1 MLPWDLLAVSAM
13 HRSAFFSHT
22 LGDAMSASLCDGD
35 AFERAFLPHD
45 MRFYDPEP
53 FDAHSVSFVTDAF
66 ERALLLAVYE
76 SIC

>member
-1 MLPWDLLAVSAM
+1 
-13 HRSAFFSHT
+13 
-22 LGDAMSASLCDGD
+22 MSASLCDGD

-53 FDAHSVSFVTDAF
+53 YDAHSVSFVTDAF